1 MAKKKA
7 SAPVKLERTILE
19 NGNLLV
25 YSYNPDGYFFGTQ
38 EANPNPLEPGNF
50 LIPASATDVSPIF
63 QEGKLT
69 RWNGSEWILED
80 VPEPEEPAPA
90 PELTDDQKAEQARAT
105 RNNLLQSSDWTQLGD
120 APRLVVSK
128 LEDWQTYRQALRDV
142 PQQAGFPSTINWPTA
157 P

>member
-1 MAKKKA
+1 MAKKKS
-7 SAPVKLERTILE
+7 SAPVKLERTIME

-25 YSYNPDGYFFGTQ
+25 YSYTADGYFLGTQ

-50 LIPASATDVSPIF
+50 LIPASATDVSPTF
-63 QEGKLT
+63 AEGKLT
-69 RWNGSEWILED
+69 RWNGSEWVLED

-90 PELTDDQKAEQARAT
+90 PELTDDQKAEQARAN

-120 APRLVVSK
+120 VPRWVVSK
-128 LEDWQTYRQALRDV
+128 LEDWQAYRQALRDV